1 MDRAI
6 SMASS
11 LLLNIA
17 IVELLDTDVQDV
29 AIQDFT
35 NQDLVITGCLKK
47 KGYKCNDVGFY
58 FRIRRDYRVQCRH
71 IKKQFV

>member
-1 MDRAI
+1 MLMDRAI
-6 SMASS
+6 NMASS

-35 NQDLVITGCLKK
+35 NQDFPDLVIKGCLKK
-47 KGYKCNDVGFY
+47 K
-58 FRIRRDYRVQCRH
+58 RD
-71 IKKQFV
+71 